1 MPITIGKAAK
11 LEVNNDGYATG
22 KLVAIE
28 VKELKN
34 TETGEIEG
42 TQLEWCFGVLNSK
55 GVLSKVFVWTGL
67 NVNPEKT
74 YSPKDGGE
82 PQYNKLTQMLL
93 AMQAISQEQLESKEE
108 IDFDV
113 ESLVNQ
119 EFRFKLVNR
128 KESLIWRD
136 IDLKTITPVDTS
148 QK

>member
-1 MPITIGKAAK
+1 MPTNIRKAAK

-22 KLVAIE
+22 KLVSVE
-28 VKELKN
+28 VKELKD
-34 TETGEIEG
+34 TETGEIES

-74 YSPKDGGE
+74 YLPKDGGE

-93 AMQAISQEQLESKEE
+93 SMQAISKEQLESKEE

-128 KESLIWRD
+128 KGSVIWQD
-136 IDLKTITPVDTS
+136 IDLKTITLS
-148 QK
+148 M